1 MDQSLNNKSSLD
13 FLVHLLASAHRNEIK
28 MWYKYQWDTTPNN
41 VRNMKIGQHTVLLLT
56 HLVPRNLQI
65 LQENA
70 FLSISYKPDWSLV
83 FVMQQKYKFAF

>member
-1 MDQSLNNKSSLD
+1 MRHDS
-13 FLVHLLASAHRNEIK
+13 
-28 MWYKYQWDTTPNN
+28 NN
-41 VRNMKIGQHTVLLLT
+41 VRNMKIGQHTVLLLK